1 MRLEVN
7 YKENNNKKKK
17 TTHTQRLLNPM
28 LLNNQRIAE
37 VVKEQSKTYLEKNA
51 DENLV
56 IWNL

>member
-17 TTHTQRLLNPM
+17 TTHTQRLLNHM

-56 IWNL
+56 I